1 MQTLKQLISKNKDPI
16 VMGILNVTPDSF
28 SDGGKYLGLTAAID
42 HAMSMIEEG
51 ALIIDIGGESTRP
64 NAQKVSLE
72 TEKARIVPVIK
83 ALKKESDIYL
93 SLDTN
98 KPELMKIGA
107 DLGVN
112 MINDIYA
119 LTKPEAMNI
128 LAESKLDVCLM
139 HMQGNPQTMQEN
151 PSYDEVVSEVK
162 FFLDNQIEH
171 CINNGIEESR
181 IMVDPGFGFG
191 KTHED
196 NLAIFNKIEE
206 FTHKKIALMIGLSR
220 KSIIKKLV
228 GENED
233 AIIQAS
239 ALMAAI
245 ASKKGAKVLR
255 VHDVKATKIAV
266 NLLNNL

>member
-98 KPELMKIGA
+98 KPELMKIGV

-139 HMQGNPQTMQEN
+139 HMQGNTQTMQEN

>member
-98 KPELMKIGA
+98 KPELMKIGV
-107 DLGVN
+107 DLGAN
-112 MINDIYA
+112 MITDIYA
-119 LTKPEAMNI
+119 LTKP
-128 LAESKLDVCLM
+128 
-139 HMQGNPQTMQEN
+139 QTMQDN

>member
-1 MQTLKQLISKNKDPI
+1 MQTLKHLISKNKNPL

-28 SDGGKYLGLTAAID
+28 SDGGKYLNLTAAIN
-42 HAMSMIEEG
+42 HAMSMVEDG
-51 ALIIDIGGESTRP
+51 ALIIDAGGESTRP
-64 NAQKVSLE
+64 NSQKVSVE
-72 TEKARIVPVIK
+72 IEKARIEPVIK
-83 ALKKESDIYL
+83 ELRKETDTYI

-98 KPELMKIGA
+98 KPELMKMGI

-119 LTKPEAMNI
+119 LSKPEAMNV
-128 LAESKLDVCLM
+128 LSKSKVDVCLM
-139 HMQGNPQTMQEN
+139 HMQGNPKTMQEN
-151 PSYDEVVSEVK
+151 PRYDNVVSEVK

-171 CINNGIEESR
+171 CFNNGIEASR
-181 IMVDPGFGFG
+181 IMIDPGFGFG

-196 NLAIFNKIEE
+196 NLAIFNGIKA
-206 FTHKKIALMIGLSR
+206 FTHNEITLMVGLSR

-239 ALMAAI
+239 ALMGAI

-255 VHDVKATKIAV
+255 VHDVKATKIAIDLLD
-266 NLLNNL
+266 NL

>member
-1 MQTLKQLISKNKDPI
+1 MQTLKHLISKNKDPL

-28 SDGGKYLGLTAAID
+28 SDGGKYLNLTAAID
-42 HAMSMIEEG
+42 HAMSMIDEG

-64 NAQKVSLE
+64 DSQEVSLE
-72 TEKARIVPVIK
+72 TEKARIEPVIK
-83 ALKKESDIYL
+83 ALRKETEIYI

-98 KPELMKIGA
+98 KPELMRLGI

-119 LTKPEAMNI
+119 LSKPEAMNV
-128 LAESKLDVCLM
+128 LSESEVDVCLM
-139 HMQGNPQTMQEN
+139 HMQGNPKTMQVN
-151 PSYDEVVSEVK
+151 PSYNEVVSEVN

-171 CINNGIEESR
+171 CINNGIEASR
-181 IMVDPGFGFG
+181 IMIDPGFGFG
-191 KTHED
+191 KTHKD
-196 NLAIFNKIEE
+196 NLAMFDGIEV
-206 FTHKKIALMIGLSR
+206 FTHNQIALMIGLSR

-255 VHDVKATKIAV
+255 VHDVKATKIAI
-266 NLLNNL
+266 NLLKNL